1 VIELA
6 IKGAASYLLGSIVG
20 GLLIGHFRGVDL
32 RTLGSGNAGA
42 TNALRTQ
49 GWKVGLLVFVID
61 LAKGVIATKVIAP
74 AVIPGIAPDAE
85 LNAWS
90 AAVCGL
96 AVILGHVY
104 PVWCGFRGG
113 KGVAPFVGAVL
124 GISAQLMLVMVLTWL
139 VATILFGYVGLS
151 SILGALAVAV
161 AIATGAFAPHTP
173 RLTFGI
179 LAALL
184 ILYTHRGNIARMRA
198 GTESR
203 ARRLWMLGTRRGQ
216 A

>member
-1 VIELA
+1 MIELA
-6 IKGAASYLLGSIVG
+6 IKAAVSYLLGSIVG
-20 GLLIGHFRGVDL
+20 GLVIGHFRGVDL

-49 GWKVGLLVFVID
+49 GWKAGLLVFAID
-61 LAKGVIATKVIAP
+61 VAKGVIATRVIAP
-74 AVIPGIAPDAE
+74 AVIPGIAPDGE
-85 LNAWS
+85 LHAWS
-90 AAVCGL
+90 TAVCGI

-104 PVWCGFRGG
+104 PIWCGFRGG

-124 GISAQLMLVMVLTWL
+124 GISAQLLLVMVLTWL
-139 VATILFGYVGLS
+139 VAAILFGYVGLS
-151 SILGALAVAV
+151 SILGALAVAT
-161 AIATGAFAPHTP
+161 AIATGTFALHTP
-173 RLTFGI
+173 LLTFGI

-184 ILYTHRGNIARMRA
+184 ILYTHRSNIARMRA

-203 ARRLWMLGTRRGQ
+203 ARRLWLFGVRRKR

>member
-1 VIELA
+1 MIELA
-6 IKGAASYLLGSIVG
+6 IKGAVSYLLGSIVG
-20 GLLIGHFRGVDL
+20 GLVIGHFRGVDL
-32 RTLGSGNAGA
+32 RKLGSGNAGA

-61 LAKGVIATKVIAP
+61 LAKGLIATRVIAP
-74 AVIPGIAPDAE
+74 AAIPGIAPDAQ
-85 LNAWS
+85 LSPWC
-90 AAVCGL
+90 AAVCGI

-104 PVWCGFRGG
+104 PIWCGFRGG

-124 GISAQLMLVMVLTWL
+124 GISAQLVLLMALTWL

-151 SILGALAVAV
+151 SILGALAVAT
-161 AIATGAFAPHTP
+161 AIATGGFAPHTP
-173 RLTFGI
+173 LLIFGVI
-179 LAALL
+179 AALL
-184 ILYTHRGNIARMRA
+184 ILYTHRGNIVRMRA

-203 ARRLWMLGTRRGQ
+203 ARRLWLLGCRRGR